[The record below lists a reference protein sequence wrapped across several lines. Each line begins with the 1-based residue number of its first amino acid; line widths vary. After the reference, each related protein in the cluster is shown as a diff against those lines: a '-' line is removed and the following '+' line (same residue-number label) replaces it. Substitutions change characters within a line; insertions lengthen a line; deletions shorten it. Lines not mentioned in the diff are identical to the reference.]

1 MLAQES
7 EVPIYVKTFIIDI
20 ISSSFKLVLKV
31 SKKKNAKVCHGMFH
45 DILPKEY
52 SGTFLE
58 LPWGL

>member
-1 MLAQES
+1 VQES
-7 EVPIYVKTFIIDI
+7 EAPIYVTTLIIDI
-20 ISSSFKLVLKV
+20 ISSSLKIVLKV

-58 LPWGL
+58 LPWRL